1 MILKRLAQ
9 QPEKVALSQ
18 RRCGRYAFYRTYA
31 TAESE
36 INYMQEKIQKLD
48 AQAKAETIKK
58 TQRRKTASAQ
68 KKAEGKVPAKK
79 AATKTAKSPKKT
91 GAATAKKSVSKTKV
105 QKSTRRKP
113 GKKPTEK
120 LRIIPLGGI
129 DEIGKNMTVL
139 EYGND
144 MIIIDSG
151 LAFPDEEM
159 PGVDLV
165 IPDTIYLQKNRE
177 KIRGIFITHG
187 HEDHIGSLPYLLKE
201 INVPVYGTRL
211 TLGLIRRKLVEHR
224 MEKQCSLI
232 EKQYGD
238 VVAAGVFH
246 VEFIKVN
253 HSIAD
258 ACGFAVHTP
267 VGVVVHTGDFKID
280 TTPIR
285 GKMIDLTRFG
295 QLGNEGVLLMMSDS
309 TNAENPGFT
318 LSEKAV
324 GKSFES
330 IFNNAGKKRIIVATF
345 SSNIH
350 RVQQII
356 NAAVAHGRKVAL
368 SGRSMENVIQVAM
381 ELGHMSVPAGTIL
394 PLGEIGRLPDEKLV
408 LITTGSQGEPM
419 SALYRMAFS
428 DHRSVEIT
436 QNDLII
442 ISARPIPGNERLV
455 SNVVNELEKLGA
467 EVVQD
472 RSVHVS
478 GHACQEELKIMLSLI
493 KPKFFMPVHGEFKH
507 RLAHARL
514 AEETG
519 VKHENIF
526 LTENGKVLETDG
538 STARFNGIVPSGK
551 ILVDGIGVGDV
562 GNIVLR
568 DRKHLSE
575 DGIIIVVAT
584 IDPNTRS
591 VVSGPDII
599 SRGFVYVRD
608 NEALMNEAA
617 ALVSNRL
624 EKSLTRGKNDW
635 GTLKNEIR
643 DELSHYISGK
653 TKRRPMILPILMDI

>member
-1 MILKRLAQ
+1 
-9 QPEKVALSQ
+9 
-18 RRCGRYAFYRTYA
+18 
-31 TAESE
+31 
-36 INYMQEKIQKLD
+36 MQEKIQKLD

-58 TQRRKTASAQ
+58 PQRRKTASAQ
-68 KKAEGKVPAKK
+68 KKTEGKAPAKK
-79 AATKTAKSPKKT
+79 AAAKTAKSPKKT
-91 GAATAKKSVSKTKV
+91 GAATAKKSVSKTKA

-165 IPDTIYLQKNRE
+165 IPDTVYLQKNRE
-177 KIRGIFITHG
+177 KIRGVFITHG

-368 SGRSMENVIQVAM
+368 SGRSMENVIHVAM

-394 PLGEIGRLPDEKLV
+394 PLGEIGIIRL
-408 LITTGSQGEPM
+408 
-419 SALYRMAFS
+419 
-428 DHRSVEIT
+428 
-436 QNDLII
+436 
-442 ISARPIPGNERLV
+442 
-455 SNVVNELEKLGA
+455 
-467 EVVQD
+467 
-472 RSVHVS
+472 
-478 GHACQEELKIMLSLI
+478 
-493 KPKFFMPVHGEFKH
+493 HG
-507 RLAHARL
+507 
-514 AEETG
+514 
-519 VKHENIF
+519 
-526 LTENGKVLETDG
+526 
-538 STARFNGIVPSGK
+538 RF
-551 ILVDGIGVGDV
+551 
-562 GNIVLR
+562 
-568 DRKHLSE
+568 E
-575 DGIIIVVAT
+575 DGGVHPVKAVLLVFRQ
-584 IDPNTRS
+584 DAREDAREVLP
-591 VVSGPDII
+591 
-599 SRGFVYVRD
+599 RD
-608 NEALMNEAA
+608 LLPGGRM
-617 ALVSNRL
+617 RL
-624 EKSLTRGKNDW
+624 IERYDDVELLTLHAERA
-635 GTLKNEIR
+635 
-643 DELSHYISGK
+643 ELLG
-653 TKRRPMILPILMDI
+653 